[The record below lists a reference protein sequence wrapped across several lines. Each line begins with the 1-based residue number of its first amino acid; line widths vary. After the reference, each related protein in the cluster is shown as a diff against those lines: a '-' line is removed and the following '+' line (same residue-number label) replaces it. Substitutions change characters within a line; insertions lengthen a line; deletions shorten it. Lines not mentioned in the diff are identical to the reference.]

1 MKGQWLPWLIP
12 AVLLVLGIIL
22 YNSGRNYSFFGL
34 IFMALAAV
42 AAVYILLWL
51 LRVDHRMAAKVLTT
65 VFTAFL
71 ALGLTVVTVTGVLVG
86 LAARGD
92 PDEECEYV
100 IVLGAKVDGT
110 EPSVT
115 LHERIRAA
123 FEYLTAHPDAIAVVS
138 GGQGKDEGIAEA
150 ACMYRELVE
159 LGIDPE
165 RIWMEDKST
174 STRENLNFSLALIGE
189 KAGSRPERICL
200 VSSAYH
206 LFRGSLFAGKC
217 GVEAVTVPAKTGN
230 PVHFLNAFLREI
242 AGVWHYLILGG

>member
-1 MKGQWLPWLIP
+1 MKGQWLLWLIP
-12 AVLLVLGIIL
+12 AVLLVLGIL
-22 YNSGRNYSFFGL
+22 FYNGGRNYSFFGL

-42 AAVYILLWL
+42 AAVYILLGL
-51 LRVDHRMAAKVLTT
+51 LRVEHRMAAKVLTT

-123 FEYLTAHPDAIAVVS
+123 YEYLTAHPGAIAVVS

-150 ACMYRELVE
+150 DCMYRELVE
-159 LGIDPE
+159 LGIDRS
-165 RIWMEDKST
+165 RIWVENKST
-174 STRENLNFSLALIGE
+174 STWENLNFSLALIEE
-189 KAGSRPERICL
+189 KTGSRPERIGL

-206 LFRGSLFAGKC
+206 LFRGSLFAKQC
-217 GVEAVTVPAKTGN
+217 GTEAVTIPAKTGN